1 MADHSEDITARSKSK
16 ATTDPER
23 SYYQGIQHTLQD
35 EDRSRLEVRKAFLA
49 LRQHHYQVQELY
61 NQLAHAM
68 RTGQDREQIWRAYHE
83 ALDEHRHLLH
93 RYLRQVEDHHRRRG
107 Y

>member
-1 MADHSEDITARSKSK
+1 MADHAEDTTGNSKSE
-16 ATTDPER
+16 ATPDPER

-35 EDRSRLEVRKAFLA
+35 DGRSRLEVRKAFQA
-49 LRQHHYQVQELY
+49 LQAHHYLVQDLY
-61 NQLAHAM
+61 NKLAHAM

-93 RYLRQVEDHHRRRG
+93 RYLRQIEEHHRRRG
-107 Y
+107 